1 MASYTELNLDQ
12 GSTFSTTLDL
22 TNDDGSPIDIGDQS
36 FLCQIRKSYYS
47 SSTAANVTVNILDS
61 ANGKIQLTLNS
72 ANTANIKAGRYLFDV
87 KMTGQSTGTVLRII
101 EGIMTVTPQVS
112 R

>member
-12 GSTFSTTLDL
+12 GTTFSATLDL
-22 TNDDGSPIDIGDQS
+22 TNDDGSAINVTNSI
-36 FLCQIRKSYYS
+36 FVCQLRKSYYS
-47 SSTAANVTVNILDS
+47 STSAANVTVNTLDG
-61 ANGKIQLTLNS
+61 ANGQIQLALDAAT
-72 ANTANIKAGRYLFDV
+72 TANVKAGRYLFDLR
-87 KMTGQSTGTVLRII
+87 MTTSAGTTTRII